1 MALSTISG
9 TTGITDASITSVKLA
24 DFAAAVDLNGV
35 ELILDADQD
44 TSITA
49 DTDDVIDFKIAGV
62 EHISLSNSSG
72 DTIIKPRVDA
82 KDIIFQQF
90 DGNKLFCIDDGN
102 FVSVGGNA
110 TAPGEIRIYEDTDLG
125 TNYSGFKVGNLTA
138 SVAYQLPL
146 ADGTSGFQLTTNG
159 SGVLTWTSAGTTLA
173 NDANNRV
180 VTGTGSGLNGEANLT
195 FDGSTLTN
203 AGATQLNS
211 TLTVGANDQ
220 GFDVILHGDT
230 ASANVTFDT
239 SADDLIFNGVAGL
252 IVPEGQFTLGSTAV
266 TSTAAEI
273 NLLDGVSGLVQA
285 DLTKLAA
292 VDATAAEINLLD
304 GVSGLVQADLTKLA
318 AVDAT
323 AAEINLIDGGATV
336 GTTAIADGDGLLIN
350 DAGTMRVSTVQ
361 TLSAY
366 LDDEITSMPNLTSA
380 AALVTVSA
388 LDTGSITPGFGA
400 IDNGAKTIRSA
411 TITAETAFVPD
422 AQDGAALGT
431 TSLQFSDLF
440 LADGAVIGMG
450 DDNEVTLTHVHDAGL
465 LLNSTMKLQF
475 NDATQF
481 VQGISATVLGLGATD
496 EIDLTATLVDV
507 NANLDVSGTIT
518 SAGTVQGT
526 TITATTAFV
535 PDASD
540 GAALG
545 TTALEFSDLFLA
557 DGAVIALGDDQE
569 VTITH
574 NHNVG
579 IIMLAG
585 SADDGCRVS
594 LQTRETTVVAGDR
607 IGDIDFKAPLEGSG
621 TDAILTCAR
630 IRATAEGTFAADNN
644 ATSLQFFTAASEE
657 SVEKMTLTS
666 TGILNTNKIG
676 VITDHDLGDGIHIR
690 TSDSSATA
698 NAAANELVIEANAN
712 SGISILSSTSTAGRI
727 YFGDSGDDD
736 IGQIRYNHDD
746 NSMNFKVNGLADAMV
761 IHSNGMITQALQPL
775 FKIQQTGALSVADGH
790 NLFSTNITEAY
801 DVNADVAS
809 NGQFTAPVDG
819 YYQFHASILYES
831 IGANDTDTVEDTF
844 TSSNQSEII
853 ARYGKL
859 NNALS
864 SGGFCFSANSTIL
877 FMDANDTCK
886 CVHSDGGTMAV
897 HPNAPASHF
906 EGRLVQ

>member
-1 MALSTISG
+1 MALSKIVENS
-9 TTGITDASITSVKLA
+9 ITDGVVSAAKLK
-24 DFAAAVDLNGV
+24 DFSAAVDLNGV

-292 VDATAAEINLLD
+292 VDATA
-304 GVSGLVQADLTKLA
+304 V
-318 AVDAT
+318 
-323 AAEINLIDGGATV
+323 EINLIDGGATV

-746 NSMNFKVNGLADAMV
+746 NSMNFKVNALADSLKIDSAGHV
-761 IHSNGMITQALQPL
+761 TKPLQPSFL
-775 FKIQQTGALSVADGH
+775 VSGDGSSTINVALGH
-790 NLFSTNITEAY
+790 TMFNSGVTERY
-801 DVNADVAS
+801 DKNADFAS
-809 NGQFTAPVDG
+809 GSFTAPVDG
-819 YYQFHASILYES
+819 TYLITFGIAFTNYGAGELMHTKMDASNRDYYFNRVDFDNSVY
-831 IGANDTDTVEDTF
+831 TDTFIDAQGAQLVD
-844 TSSNQSEII
+844 
-853 ARYGKL
+853 
-859 NNALS
+859 
-864 SGGFCFSANSTIL
+864 
-877 FMDANDTCK
+877 MDANDTVK
-886 CVHSDGGTMAV
+886 MVKGGDNQT
-897 HPNAPASHF
+897 NALSNDPDYTFLA
-906 EGRLVQ
+906 GALIC